1 MFLDPID
8 ISTDK
13 LMSKLTSSPDQ
24 WIFQQVDQRMTSQDH
39 THHISVTHKH
49 IQSVTVTKNS
59 ATATATSC
67 CCCYFSM
74 LQVNGRQMTL
84 MTVRLEL
91 RSEMLGISPALVFDI
106 SSSAVAKDIPAQFA
120 VYSRFHHLRC
130 TCSSKPHSPIW
141 GSHSWTLH
149 GDFRPPRFL
158 QGPLG
163 CPLLYFF
170 HNLSPAWQSTHRWLN
185 VVNDTVTNVLITCL
199 YWLQMIKYVLPRTSD
214 QCPGSLWMPSVPTDI
229 ETGCILEPWPTRTG
243 TCRGSSSDRS
253 TLHGHPYC
261 NSHNINQSIQTS
273 LVHFTTSIS
282 NRSLTSAFGNWNLSK
297 AGVERSCQQFG
308 ATCFEFAS
316 QNKYTRWNKW
326 CQQQLF

>member
-199 YWLQMIKYVLPRTSD
+199 YWL
-214 QCPGSLWMPSVPTDI
+214 
-229 ETGCILEPWPTRTG
+229 
-243 TCRGSSSDRS
+243 
-253 TLHGHPYC
+253 
-261 NSHNINQSIQTS
+261 
-273 LVHFTTSIS
+273 
-282 NRSLTSAFGNWNLSK
+282 
-297 AGVERSCQQFG
+297 
-308 ATCFEFAS
+308 
-316 QNKYTRWNKW
+316 
-326 CQQQLF
+326 